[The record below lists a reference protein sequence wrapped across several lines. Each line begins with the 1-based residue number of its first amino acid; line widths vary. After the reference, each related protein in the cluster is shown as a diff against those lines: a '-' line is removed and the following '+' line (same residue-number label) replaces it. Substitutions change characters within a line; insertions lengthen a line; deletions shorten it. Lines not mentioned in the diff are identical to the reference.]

1 MPEPAQA
8 PAPRRA
14 RPRSFLAFDY
24 GTRRV
29 GVASGNTLLAQA
41 SPLRTLA
48 AEGAA
53 RFDAIAALLR
63 EWQPDA
69 LVVGVP
75 RHPDGAAHDNT
86 ARARRFANQLRGRFG
101 LPVHE
106 VDERY
111 TTVEA
116 LAAGAADA
124 DAAAAA
130 LILEQHL
137 RALDTV
143 QDHAAA

>member
-1 MPEPAQA
+1 VTAPGRSPALTL
-8 PAPRRA
+8 
-14 RPRSFLAFDY
+14 LAFDY

-29 GVASGNTLLAQA
+29 GVAVGSTLLGSARA
-41 SPLRTLA
+41 LRTIA
-48 AEGAA
+48 AEGDA
-53 RFDAIAALLR
+53 RFAAIAALVR

-75 RHPDGAAHDNT
+75 LHPDGTAHENT
-86 ARARRFANQLRGRFG
+86 VRARRFARQLHGRHG

-116 LAAGAADA
+116 CASGAADL
-124 DAAAAA
+124 DGAAAA

-137 RALDTV
+137 RHCCGVTDG
-143 QDHAAA
+143 HAAT

>member
-8 PAPRRA
+8 PAPRPA
-14 RPRSFLAFDY
+14 RPQSFLAFDY

-41 SPLRTLA
+41 RPLRTLA

-75 RHPDGAAHDNT
+75 CHPDGAAHDNT